1 MHDIARFII
10 SYKTR
15 IVWAV
20 FRCHR
25 MTISLIDFFSAQK
38 MWDPK
43 NENARKLLAFKHLKN
58 KIKCFRPNNVVF
70 FHSFIIYYPNIHQIK
85 VICHI
90 LMNYWEFCSQKIKIT
105 DFGAEKW

>member
-58 KIKCFRPNNVVF
+58 KKKCFRPNNVF
-70 FHSFIIYYPNIHQIK
+70 FSFIY
-85 VICHI
+85 HI
-90 LMNYWEFCSQKIKIT
+90 LSKYTSNKSDLPHFNELLRILQPKN
-105 DFGAEKW
+105 